1 MRFTVCGCDTGH
13 YQRLPRKWWMRLFGS
28 RGRYR
33 CANCKA
39 TMFVSHQEP
48 VGWKRNWLVL
58 VVAVAAVLGVVGW
71 AVGYF
76 EAARDAAWKRSV
88 SE

>member
-1 MRFTVCGCDTGH
+1 MRFTLCGCDTRH
-13 YQRLPRKWWMRLFGS
+13 YQRLPRKWWMRAFGS

-33 CANCKA
+33 CTNCKA
-39 TMFVSHQEP
+39 TLFVPSQEP
-48 VGWKRNWLVL
+48 VRSGRNRLLL
-58 VVAVAAVLGVVGW
+58 VVAVAAVLGAVTW